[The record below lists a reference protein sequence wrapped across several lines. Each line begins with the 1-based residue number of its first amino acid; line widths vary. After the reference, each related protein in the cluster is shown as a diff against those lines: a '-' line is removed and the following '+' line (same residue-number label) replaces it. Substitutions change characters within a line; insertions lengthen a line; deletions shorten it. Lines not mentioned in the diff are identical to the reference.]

1 MGRCGWLAIAFS
13 LLPAVAFA
21 QAPRRYQATPAF
33 SYSIDVRAEMPAPES
48 ITSLYVANAT
58 LQGLDAITTIQ
69 ALGDG
74 RAEANPLLRNGNRP
88 LIIGAKIAATTVSIY
103 LAKKLWRQNRKAAV
117 FSMIL
122 TNTLMSMVV
131 ANNSEI
137 LERPSYVR

>member
-1 MGRCGWLAIAFS
+1 MGRCGWFAIALS

-21 QAPRRYQATPAF
+21 QAPHRYKAMPAF
-33 SYSIDVRAEMPAPES
+33 SYSVDVRADMPEPES

-74 RAEANPLLRNGNRP
+74 HAEANPLLKSGNRP
-88 LIIGAKIAATTVSIY
+88 LIVGAKVAATTASIY